1 MQRRA
6 WTLIELLV
14 VVAIL
19 SLLVTIA
26 VPALSGAIELAR
38 VARAK
43 AELCNVCLALEVYA
57 QEHDRRYPPQQSYCS
72 EALWE
77 HSAQLPPELAAG
89 GYLPAPP
96 PGALRSAAVE
106 DVFMPGQTYKYQK
119 PGWGLHNNAAVP
131 KGLWI
136 PDGFPNDPP
145 DADPATIARTRYDN
159 VSMPTDADGD
169 VIPSPIRYA
178 LWSVGPR
185 YDPGEGAP
193 PLAPVA
199 KSSWYAG
206 CGQAGV
212 VPFLVTREGQHI
224 TCGK

>member
-1 MQRRA
+1 M
-6 WTLIELLV
+6 ELLV

-26 VPALSGAIELAR
+26 IPALSGVVELAR
-38 VARAK
+38 VARAT
-43 AELCNVCLALEVYA
+43 AELRNVSVALEAYA
-57 QEHDRRYPPQQSYCS
+57 QVYEGQYPPQRSYCS
-72 EALWE
+72 ESLWE
-77 HSAQLPPELAAG
+77 HSSQLPPELAAG

-96 PGALRSAAVE
+96 PASRRSADIE
-106 DVFMPGQTYKYQK
+106 DVFMPGQTYKYQR
-119 PGWGLHNNAAVP
+119 PGWGLHNDAFVP

-136 PDGFPNDPP
+136 PDAFPGDSP
-145 DADPATIARTRYDN
+145 DADPAAIPRQKYDN
-159 VSMPTDADGD
+159 LSTPLDADGD

-193 PLAPVA
+193 RLAPVA

-206 CGQAGV
+206 CGEAGV
-212 VPFLVTREGQHI
+212 VPFLVTRDGRHI
-224 TCGK
+224 TCLK